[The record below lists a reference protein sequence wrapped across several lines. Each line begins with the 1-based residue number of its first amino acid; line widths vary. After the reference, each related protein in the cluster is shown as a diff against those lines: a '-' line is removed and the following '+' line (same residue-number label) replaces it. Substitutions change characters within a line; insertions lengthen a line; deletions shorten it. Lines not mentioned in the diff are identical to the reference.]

1 VTGREGGAAAPA
13 PALADATLLLDA
25 VPDGLWMLDDAGRT
39 TYANARMAAMLGVRP
54 EAMATLSA
62 YDVLDEQGRR
72 DMRDHLVRRHLG
84 TAPRTNIAYQLRR
97 ADGTTT
103 WAMISHSPVVGPDG
117 EVQGF
122 LYRARDYDEQRA
134 LLDELIHRDERFA
147 ELQALARIGS
157 WSFDVRTG
165 EATWS
170 EETYRLCQVRR
181 SPGGNAEQDFFAI
194 LHPDHHETVRAA
206 YAALLEHGVPIDVE
220 VRLLDAPNG
229 ATWLRIRAVA
239 DHGDQGEAVRVRG
252 TVQDVTQS
260 KEHTEGVQFLA
271 DFSGAANRAQN
282 LMELY
287 EGIDRRIHLHSGWR
301 GLYASIPHSRDPDRL
316 YHAPLQDDLDPELAE
331 AAQRLADLVLQ
342 TRRFE
347 TALAP
352 GGTVLLAGPALRGD
366 KVAAVV
372 VCDTGALT
380 APGSAD
386 RALYGQMLGHLALLD
401 EREEAARALSEARD
415 QALRASR
422 AKSEFL
428 ATMSHEIRTPLNG
441 VIGLSELLRH
451 SDLDERQERLAEGID
466 RAGRA
471 LLLLVNDVL
480 DLSKIEAGHLE
491 LEEVDFDLV
500 DVLEQSVSLVAGTA
514 REKGLDLVVSY
525 AADIPRVV
533 CGDSVRFGQVVTNL
547 ASNAVKFTRS
557 GEVSVRATWT
567 GTAVRVDVR
576 DTGIGIAPDVAS
588 RLFEPFTQADSSTTR
603 HFGGTGL
610 GLAIS
615 SQIVAATGGEIGVV
629 TDQPV
634 GTTFWFTMRFAEVR
648 GTTGGL
654 VTEVLDE
661 LRALVVASRHGV
673 GSGLAEQLGAWR
685 VTVDLATTA
694 PDAAD
699 LLTRAAHAG
708 TAYDVV
714 VVDEGLATE
723 PGLDAALAR
732 HGEVGCRVVHLGWTT
747 EPAPELSSRADRAD
761 LADRPRL
768 VTPVLPSALFDTL
781 VDLLPGVDDPEDD
794 DLPGPGDSVADA
806 AAPGHRGRVLVVEDN
821 QINQLVAEGML
832 TRLGYEVEIAGNGAV
847 CLSRMAG
854 NPDRYDAVLMDCQM
868 PVIDGFDAT
877 RAVRALQGDERHTP
891 IIAMTAAALTGER
904 ERCLEAGMDD
914 FLTKPVDRDLLAE
927 ALEHWI
933 GRSTGRGAGRGA
945 TERAAGEAADATT
958 DDGHGPAP
966 DAPVEPAPA
975 AELVDEDSVRERLDT
990 FLDVYGVSVENV
1002 AAMLSSFSGLCEQV
1016 AGDATAA
1023 SPAELAASLH
1033 TLKGAAANLGL
1044 PTVADVAGRLEP
1056 VVRDGAR
1063 PSGAERT
1070 ELEGV
1075 LAAAA
1080 TTLAAYRSRR
1090 LGPALDPTA

>member
-1 VTGREGGAAAPA
+1 MTGPEGGSTAPA
-13 PALADATLLLDA
+13 PALVDATLLLDA
-25 VPDGLWMLDDAGRT
+25 VPDGLWMLDDEGRT
-39 TYANARMAAMLGVRP
+39 TYANARMAEMLGLRP
-54 EAMATLSA
+54 DDMTTLSA

-72 DMRDHLVRRHLG
+72 DLRDHLVRRHLG
-84 TAPRTNIAYQLRR
+84 TAPRTNIAYQLYR

-103 WAMISHSPVVGPDG
+103 WTMLSHSPVVGDDG

-157 WSFDVRTG
+157 WAFDVRTG

-170 EETYRLCQVRR
+170 EETYRLCRVHQTPEG
-181 SPGGNAEQDFFAI
+181 SAERDFFRI
-194 LHPDHHETVRAA
+194 VHPDHHEILRTA
-206 YAALLEHGVPIDVE
+206 YARLLERSVPIDVE
-220 VRLLDAPNG
+220 VRLLDAPHGLEG
-229 ATWLRIRAVA
+229 AAWLRIRGVP
-239 DHGDQGEAVRVRG
+239 DHGDHGEVVRVRG

-282 LMELY
+282 LLELY
-287 EGIDRRIHLHSGWR
+287 EGIDRRIRLHSGWV
-301 GLYASIPHSRDPDRL
+301 GLYSSIPHPREPERL
-316 YHAPLQDDLDPELAE
+316 YHAPLQDDIDPELAQV
-331 AAQRLADLVLQ
+331 AKGLADRARR
-342 TRRFE
+342 TRSFE
-347 TALAP
+347 TAQAP

-366 KVAAVV
+366 RVAAVV
-372 VCDTGALT
+372 VSDTGART
-380 APGSAD
+380 APSAAD
-386 RALYGQMLGHLALLD
+386 RALYAQMLGHLSLLD

-441 VIGLSELLRH
+441 VIGLTELLRH
-451 SDLDERQERLAEGID
+451 ADLDERQSRLAEGID
-466 RAGRA
+466 RAGRN

-500 DVLEQSVSLVAGTA
+500 DVLEQSVGLVAGTA
-514 REKGLDLVVSY
+514 RAKGLDLVVSY
-525 AADIPRVV
+525 AADVPRVV
-533 CGDSVRFGQVVTNL
+533 CGDSMRFGQVVTNL

-557 GEVSVRATWT
+557 GEVSVRASWT
-567 GTAVRVDVR
+567 GSAVRVDVR
-576 DTGIGIAPDVAS
+576 DTGIGIAPDAAE

-615 SQIVAATGGEIGVV
+615 SQIVAATGGEIGVS

-634 GTTFWFTMRFAEVR
+634 GTTFWFTMRFGEAT
-648 GTTGGL
+648 GTTT
-654 VTEVLDE
+654 VPDTDVLDE
-661 LRALVVASRHGV
+661 LRALVVASRASV
-673 GSGLAEQLGAWR
+673 CSGLADQLGAWK
-685 VTVDLATTA
+685 VATDEATTA
-694 PDAAD
+694 PDATA
-699 LLTRAAHAG
+699 LLDRALRDGA
-708 TAYDVV
+708 AYDVV
-714 VVDEGLATE
+714 VVDEGLAADTD
-723 PGLDAALAR
+723 LDAGLAR
-732 HGEVGCRVVHLGWTT
+732 HGERGCRVVHLGWTT
-747 EPAPELSSRADRAD
+747 EPPSGRADH
-761 LADRPRL
+761 PRL

-781 VDLLPGVDDPEDD
+781 VDLLPGVEDPEDVE
-794 DLPGPGDSVADA
+794 L
-806 AAPGHRGRVLVVEDN
+806 AAPHSGAGAGTPEHRGRILVVEDN

-877 RAVRALQGDERHTP
+877 RAVRALQGEERHTP

-927 ALEHWI
+927 VLAHWV
-933 GRSTGRGAGRGA
+933 GRGTADDGA
-945 TERAAGEAADATT
+945 TAGGGPRDTEQPTEEPTEEPNEQPAEERAG
-958 DDGHGPAP
+958 GPAAGP
-966 DAPVEPAPA
+966 EEQVVQ
-975 AELVDEDSVRERLDT
+975 LVDEDEVRERLDT
-990 FLDVYGVSVENV
+990 FLDVYGVSPQNV
-1002 AAMLSSFSGLCEQV
+1002 AAMLSSFAELSGQV
-1016 AGDATAA
+1016 AHAAAGSAPGD
-1023 SPAELAASLH
+1023 LAARLH

-1044 PTVADVAGRLEP
+1044 PTVAAVAERLEP
-1056 VVRDGAR
+1056 PARDGAC
-1063 PSGAERT
+1063 PSAAERA
-1070 ELEGV
+1070 ELEGT
-1075 LAAAA
+1075 LAGAAA
-1080 TTLAAYRSRR
+1080 TLTAYGARR
-1090 LGPALDPTA
+1090 LTLDPTP